1 MLYVTLTKEKR
12 EMYLTS
18 LFLTIV
24 CLGFRWYKNL
34 NSFRMKY
41 FFSFFF
47 TLIRVCCLQ
56 SKDSWKFTC
65 DIQATF
71 TSTSVTKLTWITKKK
86 RCFIFLFWK
95 HNAFEI
101 VLLCKLYR
109 NVCSNFDAVKPLDWF
124 LWENKRYLR
133 VSNTCELSLMFSIS
147 NFVSSLNLNSLQTTC
162 IYFSSFL
169 ICN

>member
-86 RCFIFLFWK
+86 TMFYFLVLKAQCFWD
-95 HNAFEI
+95 
-101 VLLCKLYR
+101 C
-109 NVCSNFDAVKPLDWF
+109 
-124 LWENKRYLR
+124 
-133 VSNTCELSLMFSIS
+133 
-147 NFVSSLNLNSLQTTC
+147 SSLQVISKCVFKLRCCKTTW
-162 IYFSSFL
+162 L
-169 ICN
+169 VLVRK